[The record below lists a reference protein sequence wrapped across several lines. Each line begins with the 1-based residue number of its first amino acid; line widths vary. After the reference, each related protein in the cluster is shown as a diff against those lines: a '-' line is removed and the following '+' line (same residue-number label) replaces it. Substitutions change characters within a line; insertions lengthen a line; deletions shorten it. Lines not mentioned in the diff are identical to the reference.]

1 MTEHRRCSL
10 TSSTLAVQSPGD
22 LTDRLSSSPHRTVRR
37 LGGSFV
43 ATRTR
48 HPTSDVIF
56 TSVKASTASSTRV
69 VPLDRCEVECVDPE
83 RVAAVLER
91 LPDARVFQNL
101 AETFRVLSDPGRV
114 RLISALLEA
123 GELCVCDLAAVTGL
137 SQTACSHNLRLLR
150 SSRLVR
156 YRKQGR
162 NVYYSLDDAHIRL
175 LLDVGLQHVT
185 HDASA
190 SA

>member
-1 MTEHRRCSL
+1 MALCEDIFMTVKRSAL
-10 TSSTLAVQSPGD
+10 M
-22 LTDRLSSSPHRTVRR
+22 
-37 LGGSFV
+37 V
-43 ATRTR
+43 A
-48 HPTSDVIF
+48 S
-56 TSVKASTASSTRV
+56 KV
-69 VPLDRCEVECVDPE
+69 VPLDRCEIECVEPE

-91 LPDARVFQNL
+91 LPDERVFQDL

-162 NVYYSLDDAHIRL
+162 NVYYSLDDAHIRV
-175 LLDVGLQHVT
+175 LLDVGLQHVVHET
-185 HDASA
+185 GGRG
-190 SA
+190 

>member
-1 MTEHRRCSL
+1 MKI
-10 TSSTLAVQSPGD
+10 SSSSAVRAVQ
-22 LTDRLSSSPHRTVRR
+22 
-37 LGGSFV
+37 
-43 ATRTR
+43 
-48 HPTSDVIF
+48 
-56 TSVKASTASSTRV
+56 
-69 VPLDRCEVECVDPE
+69 LDRCEIECVDPK

-91 LPDARVFQNL
+91 LPDGRIFQRL

-175 LLDVGLQHVT
+175 LLEVGLQHVG
-185 HDASA
+185 HEGER
-190 SA
+190 